1 MSVASA
7 EIKTAPNYTTR
18 PSKGQNEMALTEA
31 LACSIFHRTDLRLP
45 NGHPYAR
52 IPLMFYLGVVFDST
66 TLIASH
72 TLRATRRPGRDRSGF
87 VTPARALDYRD
98 A

>member
-7 EIKTAPNYTTR
+7 EIKTASNYITG
-18 PSKGQNEMALTEA
+18 PSKGQNAMASEKA
-31 LACSIFHRTDLRLP
+31 AACSIFHRTDPRLP
-45 NGHPYAR
+45 NSHPYAR